1 VGKRLRTQEGFDAYL
16 RLAESRRAS
25 VRRMP
30 ISETPLLFA
39 TIDVPPTERAMQP
52 DATVTEV

>member
-1 VGKRLRTQEGFDAYL
+1 
-16 RLAESRRAS
+16 
-25 VRRMP
+25 MP